1 MFKSLKS
8 LFQVGGKGSSRR
20 RRKKRQERK
29 RWRPWLQGR
38 LIPEEIER
46 KQQIQ
51 RNINNNL
58 KYQESMGMI
67 AKMQTNGNRQS
78 LNKYTSRDPMLNIAD
93 KLQLNESLK
102 PLPWET
108 QKNNRQLSYLDRLY
122 KQMGYGPNLN
132 QVNKISFGKR
142 KSKRKSKP
150 KRKRKSKRKSKIY

>member
-1 MFKSLKS
+1 MFNSLKS
-8 LFQVGGKGSSRR
+8 LFQVGGKARR
-20 RRKKRQERK
+20 RRRTKRRELKHKKFARS
-29 RWRPWLQGR
+29 QGR
-38 LIPEEIER
+38 LIREENER

-51 RNINNNL
+51 RIINNNL

-67 AKMQTNGNRQS
+67 AKVQTNGNRQS